1 MAKIKFS
8 HDYKDKE
15 LGRTIKAN
23 TPVEMTLKRADEAVE
38 NVKAQTEKFPEYKNF
53 GYERLDKEEAK

>member
-8 HDYKDKE
+8 HDYEDKE

-38 NVKAQTEKFPEYKNF
+38 NVRAQVDKFPEYKDF
-53 GYERLDKEEAK
+53 GYERLDREGAK